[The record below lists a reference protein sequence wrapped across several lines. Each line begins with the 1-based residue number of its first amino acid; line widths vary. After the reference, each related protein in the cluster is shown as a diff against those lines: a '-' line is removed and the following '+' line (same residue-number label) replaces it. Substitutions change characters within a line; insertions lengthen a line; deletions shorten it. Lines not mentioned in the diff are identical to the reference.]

1 MTRVHALGLTYR
13 RRSRREGPRALGI
26 VSMFTFLLV
35 GLAAC
40 TLFGAGTTTTQVL
53 NIDAPVPGGSG
64 LYYQQFA
71 TDNSGGT
78 HFSIVRADA
87 VTGNP
92 QWQQA
97 LPGDTPKIAIGDGNV
112 YVLNGLEV
120 MALRGNDGAHIWS
133 TTLHAAVSTQSTNS
147 MPMASGAVVAE
158 GHVYISVLTDYPET
172 FGGQVVALRASDG
185 VQVWSHSFD
194 DIGSLAAGDG
204 FVFMGTGES
213 GTFALHAADGS
224 LAWQAQQLGEVQ
236 LVGGLV
242 YIDNAPSPLVA
253 LDEHTGELVWTLP
266 CWKQTPI
273 VSDPSGARIYLG
285 CLAPHDATFADGGIF
300 AFDTQQRQLIW
311 KYPQVSDFNTAPVA
325 DSDMVFIAEGTALDA
340 LRASDGKQVWSQQAE
355 ESNAGPVGL
364 VLIGDTLYVRV
375 SIIYPHVIIYDCCKR
390 SYSLSALRTS
400 DGAAFWRHY
409 EPSQDL
415 GLLVA

>member
-1 MTRVHALGLTYR
+1 MIRVHALGMTYR
-13 RRSRREGPRALGI
+13 RRRRRDGPRALGI
-26 VSMFTFLLV
+26 VSMFAFLLV
-35 GLAAC
+35 GLTAC
-40 TLFGAGTTTTQVL
+40 PLFVTVTTTTQVL
-53 NIDAPVPGGSG
+53 NRDAPVPGGSG
-64 LYYQQFA
+64 FYYQQFA
-71 TDNSGGT
+71 TDNSGGA
-78 HFSIVRADA
+78 HYSIVRADA

-92 QWQQA
+92 KWRQA
-97 LPGDTPKIAIGDGNV
+97 LQGHPPKIAIGGGNV

-133 TTLHAAVSTQSTNS
+133 TMLNAAVPTQSTNS
-147 MPMASGAVVAE
+147 TPMASSAVVAE
-158 GHVYISVLTDYPET
+158 GHVYISVLNDYPET

-185 VQVWSHSFD
+185 MQIWTHSFD

-204 FVFMGTGES
+204 FVFMGAGES

-224 LAWQAQQLGEVQ
+224 LAWQAQQSGDVQ

-242 YIDNAPSPLVA
+242 YIEYDPSPLVA
-253 LDEHTGELVWTLP
+253 LDERTGELVWTLP

-285 CLAPHDATFADGGIF
+285 CLAPHDATFANGGVF
-300 AFDTQQRQLIW
+300 AFDTQQRQLVW
-311 KYPQVSDFNTAPVA
+311 KHPQVSAFNPPVA
-325 DSDMVFIAEGTALDA
+325 DSDMVFISEGTALDA

-375 SIIYPHVIIYDCCKR
+375 SMIYPHVIISDCCKR

-400 DGAAFWRHY
+400 DGIAFWRHY

-415 GLLVA
+415 GLLGA